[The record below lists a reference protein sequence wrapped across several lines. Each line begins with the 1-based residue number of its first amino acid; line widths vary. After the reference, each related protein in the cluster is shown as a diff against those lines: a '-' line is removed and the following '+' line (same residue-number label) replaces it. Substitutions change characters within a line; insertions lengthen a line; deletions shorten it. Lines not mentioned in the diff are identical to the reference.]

1 MKKSEHRLLFLDDNI
16 IMDDPLNFILHKIHN
31 L

>member
-16 IMDDPLNFILHKIHN
+16 IMDDPLNFLHKIHN